1 MGNMARLDIDVVPQ
15 FVCDDPVFGV
25 ALLVDGDNVLEKA
38 WGGVGQDP
46 ARLIRRDSPL
56 LPTPDGRDVVLRCC
70 GCGAAGCAA
79 LVARIRVDGD
89 EVVWDRF
96 RDGTD
101 NEDDPGRPLAEP
113 IELRFDRAQYEAEVR
128 RACEERPWESPDMTV
143 ARHVSEQLEGRP
155 LAAGRFDWAVAD
167 VDGTLVSVTDRGRQ
181 RLGKF
186 RRGMTAEEIV
196 KAVIDEPPL

>member
-1 MGNMARLDIDVVPQ
+1 MARLDIDVVPQ
-15 FVCDDPVFGV
+15 FVRGDPVFGV

-46 ARLIRRDSPL
+46 ARLIRRNSPL
-56 LPTPDGRDVVLRCC
+56 LPTPEGHDVVLRCC

-79 LVARIRVDGD
+79 LVARIRLDGG

-101 NEDDPGRPLAEP
+101 DDDDPGRPVPDLAP
-113 IELRFDRAQYEAEVR
+113 ELRFDRAQYEAEVR
-128 RACEERPWESPDMTV
+128 RAYQERPWESPDMTV

-181 RLGKF
+181 RVGKF
-186 RRGMTAEEIV
+186 PRGMTAEEIV
-196 KAVIDEPPL
+196 KAIIDETPL